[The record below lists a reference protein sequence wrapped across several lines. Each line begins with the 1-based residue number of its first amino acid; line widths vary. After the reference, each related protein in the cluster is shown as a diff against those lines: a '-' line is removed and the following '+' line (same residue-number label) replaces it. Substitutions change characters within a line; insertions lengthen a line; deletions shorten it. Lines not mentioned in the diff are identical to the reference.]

1 LSIMNKKIAASA
13 VIIVIVVAS
22 IAAWLVNNQISDLQS
37 QNSDLQNQVNEL
49 QDQNKELQ
57 EQLTAQKVMITTFF
71 ITGHSNPGGIMWN
84 TDFIVRIQ
92 NNGTRDVHG
101 LYLTFNVISN
111 YTVERGL
118 YMFQPYVAE
127 LKMGEHYEI
136 GTLKQGETQEIQ
148 GQILNNMVD
157 SMKLSGSS
165 FVVTLKLNNS
175 VVDTFTIPSKYY
187 YLTVNGS

>member
-1 LSIMNKKIAASA
+1 MNKKIAASVILIA
-13 VIIVIVVAS
+13 IIVASVAS
-22 IAAWLVNNQISDLQS
+22 WFVNNQISELQI
-37 QNSDLQNQVNEL
+37 QNGDLQNQVNEL

-57 EQLTAQKVMITTFF
+57 EQLTAQEVMITTFF

-118 YMFQPYVAE
+118 YMFQPYVGGI
-127 LKMGEHYEI
+127 KMGEHYEI

-175 VVDTFTIPSKYY
+175 VVDTFTIPCNALLLGTTTYQ
-187 YLTVNGS
+187 

>member
-1 LSIMNKKIAASA
+1 MNKKITAS
-13 VIIVIVVAS
+13 IILIVIVVAS
-22 IAAWLVNNQISDLQS
+22 VAAWLVNNQISELQI

-118 YMFQPYVAE
+118 YMFQPYVGGI
-127 LKMGEHYEI
+127 KMGEHYEI
-136 GTLKQGETQEIQ
+136 DTLKRGETQEIQ
-148 GQILNNMVD
+148 GTIFNNMDD

-165 FVVTLKLNNS
+165 FVVTLKLNNY
-175 VVDTFTIPSKYY
+175 VVDTFTIPCNALLLGTTTYQ
-187 YLTVNGS
+187 